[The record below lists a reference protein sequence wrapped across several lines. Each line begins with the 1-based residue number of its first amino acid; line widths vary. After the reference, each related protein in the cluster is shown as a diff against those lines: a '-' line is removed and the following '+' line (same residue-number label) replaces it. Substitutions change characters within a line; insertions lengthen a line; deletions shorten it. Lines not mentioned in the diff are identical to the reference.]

1 MKQLFKPDLAAAL
14 RISTRQLE
22 RLIVAGKIPAPEGIA
37 RPGGSY
43 WLLTP
48 ELKKVIKAQRRPE
61 R

>member
-1 MKQLFKPDLAAAL
+1 MKQLFKTDLAAAL

-22 RLIVAGKIPAPEGIA
+22 RLIVAGKIPAAEGIT